1 MMPKKSNPRMPR
13 VRPDRP
19 GQRAPKMISTG
30 PGGGRTSAKR
40 PAKKANPRM
49 PRVLPDRPGQR
60 KGKVVG
66 MRPLSKNR

>member
-1 MMPKKSNPRMPR
+1 MPKKSNPRMPR

-19 GQRAPKMISTG
+19 GQRAPQMISTG

-49 PRVLPDRPGQR
+49 PRVRPDRPGER

-66 MRPLSKNR
+66 MRSRPKNR